1 MSVRW
6 YLPTAPAQGYLVAVS
21 AATAG
26 NLTLALAD
34 DHDIADT
41 SGNRLAGGIPA
52 GVNDTYVL
60 AEPPRRTC
68 P

>member
-1 MSVRW
+1 MSV
-6 YLPTAPAQGYLVAVS
+6 YVNGTGSNYMVAVN
-21 AATAG
+21 AATSG
-26 NLTLALAD
+26 NLTLGLVD
-34 DHDIADT
+34 GHDIADT

-52 GVNDTYVL
+52 GINNTYVL